1 VTTSERIRK
10 ILRDHG
16 RLAADADTLGEDSDL
31 YQAGLTS
38 HASVTLMLALEDA
51 FEIEFPER
59 MLRRRTFESV
69 AAIRDAVDEL
79 TGSHGLKAAS

>member
-1 VTTSERIRK
+1 VTTSERIRQ

-16 RLAADADTLGEDSDL
+16 RLAADAGTLGEDSDL